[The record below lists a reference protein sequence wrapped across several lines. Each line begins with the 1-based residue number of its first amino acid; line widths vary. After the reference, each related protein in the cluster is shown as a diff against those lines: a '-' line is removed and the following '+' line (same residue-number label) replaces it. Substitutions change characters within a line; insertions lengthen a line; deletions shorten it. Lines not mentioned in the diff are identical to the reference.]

1 MKTRTIATFAAL
13 AALAGAAA
21 AQSSVTMYGKVDLGL
36 RKAVGTDNKEVATG
50 GDSRLGFR
58 GTEDLGNGLKAIF
71 AFEHRFFAN
80 NGAIDGSQFW
90 KGQARVGL
98 EGGFGRI
105 ALGRQQIAAF
115 SLVQDQVDPFGADT
129 VAGVRDQGM
138 RVGGITKVRIDNSI
152 RYDFSAAGFNA
163 SASIA
168 EAAANGGPNRPV
180 SVAGNY
186 SAGPLFVGI
195 GLENPGG
202 LNDRQWNVGAAY
214 SVGPARLSAGYAK
227 GTTDAKVD
235 AKGFI
240 LGLNVTLGAGDLK
253 LAYGTQKLAGVTTTQ
268 KVGLG
273 YHYGLSK
280 RTTVYVDAAND
291 SKATRFKSGYD
302 LGLKHTF

>member
-1 MKTRTIATFAAL
+1 MKINTIVTFAAL
-13 AALAGAAA
+13 SALVGGAA
-21 AQSSVTMYGKVDLGL
+21 AQSSVTIYGKVDLGA
-36 RKAVGTDNKEVATG
+36 RKAIGTDNKEIASG
-50 GDSRLGFR
+50 SDSRLGFR
-58 GTEDLGNGLKAIF
+58 GTEDLGNGLKAVF

-98 EGGFGRI
+98 ESGLGKLS
-105 ALGRQQIAAF
+105 LGRQQISAF
-115 SLVQDQVDPFGADT
+115 SLVQDQIDPFGADT

-168 EAAANGGPNRPV
+168 EATANGGPKRPV

-195 GLENPGG
+195 GLENPAG

-214 SVGPARLSAGYAK
+214 SVGPAKLSAGYAK
-227 GTTDAKVD
+227 GTTEAKVD

-240 LGLNVTLGAGDLK
+240 LGLNLKLGAGDLK
-253 LAYGTQKLAGVTTTQ
+253 LAYGTQKLAGVTTIQ
-268 KVGLG
+268 KVGVG
-273 YHYGLSK
+273 YHHGLSK
-280 RTTVYVDAAND
+280 RTTIYVDAAND